1 MLMSYQVYKVGG
13 AVRDELLG
21 KTVKDIDW
29 VIVGATPSLLLSEGY
44 LQVGQDFPVFLH
56 PVTKEEYA
64 LARTERKQGHGYS
77 GFEVFATPDVSLED
91 DLLRRDLTINA
102 MAMDEQGTIIDP
114 YNGQHDLNNRLLR
127 HVSDAFQ
134 EDPLR
139 VLRLARFYARFYD
152 EGFKIADETRKLV
165 SVIVKSG
172 ELKHLVAERIWLETH
187 KALSERHAE
196 QYFIV
201 LHELGALED
210 VFPMLD
216 QYFSEGASRRLNR
229 MFEALSL
236 SIVNNSPMHIRVAL
250 LLSLLETSGD
260 IKQFALDYR
269 LPSQEKV
276 MAEKLQSWFG
286 RFTSMTTI
294 AEDWLGLLLGLD
306 AIRKPDQLFDFL
318 ACAKILSQVD
328 GQLNEFLEKQ
338 SLVLSMYESILKI
351 DVKSLINNVLPR
363 DIPDVLTAERV
374 RCINSLIKD

>member
-1 MLMSYQVYKVGG
+1 MSYQVYKVGG
-13 AVRDELLG
+13 AVRDALLG

-102 MAMDEQGTIIDP
+102 MAMDAQGTIIDP

-152 EGFKIADETRKLV
+152 EGFTIADDTRELV

-196 QYFIV
+196 QYFIL
-201 LHELGALED
+201 LHELGALND
-210 VFPMLD
+210 IFPMLN
-216 QYFSEGASRRLNR
+216 QYFSEESSHRLNR
-229 MFEALSL
+229 VFDALSL

-260 IKQFALDYR
+260 IKQFAFDYR

-294 AEDWLGLLLGLD
+294 AEDWLELLLGLD

-351 DVKSLINNVLPR
+351 DVKSLINNVLPK
-363 DIPDVLTAERV
+363 DIPGVLAAERV